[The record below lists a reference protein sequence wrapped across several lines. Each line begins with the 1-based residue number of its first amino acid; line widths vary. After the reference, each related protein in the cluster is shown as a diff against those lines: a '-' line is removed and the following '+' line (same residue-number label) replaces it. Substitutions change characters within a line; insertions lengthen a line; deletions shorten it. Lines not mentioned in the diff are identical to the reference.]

1 MRLRLV
7 MKLRCPKPRT
17 PLDSRDLEGDKTQES
32 ARPCLSP
39 YLVKGYSHADSRRG
53 AARIG
58 MVYSMVY
65 CRYSPVSP
73 VGVAPRSVLKSGP
86 S

>member
-1 MRLRLV
+1 M
-7 MKLRCPKPRT
+7 
-17 PLDSRDLEGDKTQES
+17 

-39 YLVKGYSHADSRRG
+39 YLVKGYTQNQGGG

-65 CRYSPVSP
+65 CYTRLLAVSP
-73 VGVAPRSVLKSGP
+73 VGVAPRSRLEHSLEVSREV
-86 S
+86 